1 MGLHILLAAILA
13 ILSGDDRSTIKAVLF
28 LSLQLVRHVK
38 FFLKIVTIAG
48 TVQLSGVAT
57 EALIK
62 FET

>member
-1 MGLHILLAAILA
+1 MGLHILLSTVLA

-48 TVQLSGVAT
+48 TVQLSGIAT
-57 EALIK
+57 GRID
-62 FET
+62 